1 MLLLI
6 GSWCHKEQQK
16 NLGKYMQSF
25 QASKRATI
33 KVFITFKI
41 LTFLLTEAKYTYVHW
56 TENKTKALNVLISSQ
71 ILHVYA
77 TKFMMN
83 LRTDKIRV
91 NSRYIFQHES
101 EKNEKAWNLSAIKQI
116 LVTSFPALTGSAV
129 ISVYVAAVSLS
140 PALVSCFLPCSVV
153 SFFGHVSKLV
163 RLSIANHLFG
173 KR

>member
-1 MLLLI
+1 
-6 GSWCHKEQQK
+6 
-16 NLGKYMQSF
+16 
-25 QASKRATI
+25 
-33 KVFITFKI
+33 
-41 LTFLLTEAKYTYVHW
+41 
-56 TENKTKALNVLISSQ
+56 
-71 ILHVYA
+71 
-77 TKFMMN
+77 MMN

-91 NSRYIFQHES
+91 NSRQIFQHES
-101 EKNEKAWNLSAIKQI
+101 EKNEKAWNLSEIKQI

-129 ISVYVAAVSLS
+129 ISVYVVAVSLP